1 MLQIPVVEEKGSIWM
16 EHVLLAKISNQYLQ
30 IEDLVFKLDA
40 QVTESSKEMEHAN
53 LVFHL

>member
-16 EHVLLAKISNQYLQ
+16 EHVLLAKITNQYLQ